1 MMLAKRGVAPKN
13 SHWAIDHDGWC
24 VAATQLPSPNYG
36 VRPVASEI
44 SLIVLH
50 NISLPAGQFGGGY
63 VQDLFLN
70 RLNCDLHPSFNDL
83 RELKV
88 SAHFLILRDGSLLQC
103 VSTLARAWHAGV
115 SAFEGRSGCND
126 FSIGI
131 ELEGSDDIAFEA
143 QQYQTLAALCRAL
156 LQRFAIQHIVGHNE
170 IAPGRKTDP
179 GPCFDWQHLQ
189 NLLQD

>member
-1 MMLAKRGVAPKN
+1 MMLAKQGVAPKN
-13 SHWAIDHDGWC
+13 RHWSIDQDGWC
-24 VAATQLPSPNYG
+24 AAATRLPSPNYG
-36 VRPVASEI
+36 ERPAATDI

-63 VQDLFLN
+63 IQDLFLN

-189 NLLQD
+189 TLLQD

>member
-1 MMLAKRGVAPKN
+1 MLAKLGVAPKN
-13 SHWAIDHDGWC
+13 THWAIDQDGWC
-24 VAATQLPSPNYG
+24 AGATQLPSPNYG
-36 VRPVASEI
+36 VRPAASEI

-63 VQDLFLN
+63 IQDLFLN

-179 GPCFDWQHLQ
+179 GPCFDWQFLQ
-189 NLLQD
+189 TLLQD